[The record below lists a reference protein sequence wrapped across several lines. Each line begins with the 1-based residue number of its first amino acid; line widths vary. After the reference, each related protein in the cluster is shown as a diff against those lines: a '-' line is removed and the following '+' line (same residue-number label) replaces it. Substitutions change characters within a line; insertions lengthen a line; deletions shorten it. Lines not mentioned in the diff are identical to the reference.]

1 MSTDTETCSG
11 RRTEIAP
18 EDGIPV
24 GFVAP
29 GAATHPTDESLGLE
43 QAFFERSEPR
53 VYQRASTA

>member
-24 GFVAP
+24 SFVAP